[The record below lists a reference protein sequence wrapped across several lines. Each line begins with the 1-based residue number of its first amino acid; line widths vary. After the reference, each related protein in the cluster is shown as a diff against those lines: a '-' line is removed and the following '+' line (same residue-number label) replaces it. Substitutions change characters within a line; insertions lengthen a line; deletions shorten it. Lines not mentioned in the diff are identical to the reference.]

1 MAKAKDVVAVKKTTT
16 VSLHVGIHGSST
28 IVRSE
33 GLPMI
38 GDRTDKA
45 VEWLAAQGFK
55 PNDIELVGEKP
66 ANWDAVFE
74 IAPPVENDVP
84 VVKPVTEITSTAVD
98 QNIGTQ

>member
-38 GDRTDKA
+38 GDKTERA

-74 IAPPVENDVP
+74 IAPPAPPVEKTEP
-84 VVKPVTEITSTAVD
+84 VAEPVAEPVTETATV
-98 QNIGTQ
+98 I

>member
-16 VSLHVGIHGSST
+16 VSLHVGRHGSSM

-38 GDRTDKA
+38 SDKTERA

-55 PNDIELVGEKP
+55 PKDIELVGEKP

-74 IAPPVENDVP
+74 I
-84 VVKPVTEITSTAVD
+84 EIGRAHV
-98 QNIGTQ
+98 